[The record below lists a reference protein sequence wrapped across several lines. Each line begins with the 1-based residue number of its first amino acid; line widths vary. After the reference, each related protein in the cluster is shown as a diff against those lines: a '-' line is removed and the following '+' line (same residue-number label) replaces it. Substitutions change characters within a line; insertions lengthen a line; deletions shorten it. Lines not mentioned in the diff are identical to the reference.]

1 MKEVEMSIVK
11 DIIIETAIR
20 MPESITIEDATS
32 EILNKW
38 TTFEKLRSSEE
49 GKLISDEEILDI
61 ILPEESDEERI
72 LRRAREAE
80 KAYREGNVK
89 TGSFEEFWKD
99 VND

>member
-1 MKEVEMSIVK
+1 M
-11 DIIIETAIR
+11 
-20 MPESITIEDATS
+20 
-32 EILNKW
+32 
-38 TTFEKLRSSEE
+38 
-49 GKLISDEEILDI
+49 LISDEEILDI

-99 VND
+99 VSD